1 MSKDTQEQRAGSY
14 GLISMMA
21 MIVGVIIGAGIF
33 AKNEGLIGTNGSIGS
48 TLIAWSIAI
57 TIAITILIAFIE
69 IISITDILHESSTF
83 SNWGKHLFGIR
94 FGKGVGIYMSLIFF
108 PVLAA
113 GLFALGGDRLIMT
126 MDDAGWGTDT
136 INALPRQILIC
147 AITVGMMGLIIVSNS
162 LTVAPGKAFS
172 NIGMFVKIVPLIFMV
187 VLLFVMLGVGEVG
200 FDKPTYLLS
209 SATAADGGNSIKFG
223 LILATVPSTLFAFDG
238 FLFAGGL
245 SREGK
250 TPGTFKTAFVTSM
263 IFVAVIYALYAI
275 AIFGIGTVTDS
286 STGEILAAD
295 GTGTGEFLGTTA
307 SYGTLTNALFSAFGD
322 GTAAKVLAPMM
333 TFMIFIS
340 IMTAAS
346 GSFIGGQRML
356 TDISAAGLIADENGE
371 YLKTNRFDIQ
381 PVAGLTVTAATFLF
395 LIIGQSFDI
404 ILVAV
409 DGANQGVNGITG
421 YATDLNVV
429 FSFSLYTSLILGA
442 LINRFT
448 GKVESKKNIAFM
460 PAAFIAL
467 ALMIVVTIW
476 FTVTLILP
484 IGAADYTS
492 SDWLS
497 WGAKI
502 AYSGI
507 YVILMVI
514 VVIKMI
520 AQSEKLEANPE
531 KLAKKEAL
539 IAEFEQRFA

>member
-1 MSKDTQEQRAGSY
+1 MSKDTQQEHKGSY
-14 GLISMMA
+14 GIISMMA
-21 MIVGVIIGAGIF
+21 LIVGVIIGAGIF

-48 TLIAWSIAI
+48 TLIAWAIAI

-83 SNWGKHLFGIR
+83 SNWGRHLFGIR
-94 FGKGVGIYMSLIFF
+94 YGKGVGIYMSLIFF

-172 NIGMFVKIVPLIFMV
+172 NIGMFVKIIPLIFMV
-187 VLLFVMLGVGEVG
+187 VLLFVMLGVGQVG
-200 FDKPTYLLS
+200 FDKPTYILS

-250 TPGTFKTAFVTSM
+250 TPNTFKTAFITSM
-263 IFVAVIYALYAI
+263 IFVAVIYALYAL

-307 SYGTLTNALFSAFGD
+307 AYGTLTNALFSAFGD

-371 YLKTNRFDIQ
+371 YLKTNRYDIQ
-381 PVAGLTVTAATFLF
+381 PVAGLTVTAATFFF

-404 ILVAV
+404 ILIAV
-409 DGANQGVNGITG
+409 DSTQGVNGITG

-448 GKVESKKNIAFM
+448 GKVESKKNIAFL

-484 IGAADYTS
+484 LGAADYS
-492 SDWLS
+492 GSDWLS

-502 AYSGI
+502 GYTAI

-514 VVIKMI
+514 VVVKMI
-520 AQSEKLEANPE
+520 IQSERLEANPE

-539 IAEFEQRFA
+539 IAEFEQRYA